1 MLNRIIHFSLY
12 NRIVVLILTG
22 LILVGGTIAMMR
34 SEIDI
39 FPDLNAPTV
48 VVMTE
53 APGLAPEE
61 VEKLVTFPIETAV
74 NGATSVRRVRSSSA
88 TGFSVVWVEF
98 DWNTDIYQARQIV
111 GEKIS
116 GVAESLPPGVSAPV
130 MGPQSSILGEIMIV
144 GLTVDHAA
152 SDSLGMQ
159 PTSLSRLRSIAD
171 REVRPRLLSIGGV
184 SQVSVIGGDVAEYQ
198 ILLDQGKMRFH
209 GITLTEVLEAAS
221 GVNENAAGGTLYE
234 YGNEYIIKGNVNTAD
249 TADIARTV
257 VRALPGEPAI
267 TLADISRTVIG
278 VKEPKLGVASVRTE
292 PSVLLTVTKQ
302 PSVGTIGLTERI
314 DEELADIK
322 ATLPADVR
330 VSADIF
336 RQSDFIANSVNN
348 LQMSLLEGA
357 LMVILVLFFFL
368 MNLRTTLVSLVALP
382 MSIFITVLILR
393 LMGVTINTMTLGG
406 IAIAIGSL
414 VDDAIVDVENVYRRI
429 RENSK
434 LPRETRLPVVEVVYH
449 ASKEVRMPIFNSSLI
464 IVASFLPLFFLHGM
478 EGRMLIPLGVA
489 FIVALAASTIVA
501 LTLTPVLC
509 SYLLGSN
516 MQTERLA
523 REPWTTRH
531 LKAAYAR
538 ALQWCMRRY
547 KLVIGGVA
555 VLFVVSF
562 ALFFT
567 LGRSFLP
574 PFNEGSMTIN
584 VATLP
589 GISLEESDRIGRLA
603 EQIILETPEVVTVA
617 RKTGRAELDE
627 HSQGV
632 NSSEIEAPY
641 RLNDRSRNEMVRDL
655 RERLSEIP
663 GVSLEIGQ
671 PISHR
676 MDAMLSGTEA
686 QIAVKLFGPDLNRLY
701 ATGQQIRAAAM
712 EVPGITDVN
721 IEQQMERPQ
730 LHIRPRRDMLARYGI
745 PMSRFTEFVDV
756 ALAGKAVSQV
766 YDAGLPYDITVKF
779 DASARDTQE
788 KIADLMIDSNVGKI
802 PLSYVADVVSSAGPN
817 TINRENVNRRLVISA
832 NVDGRDLRGAVND
845 LRKRVAE
852 DVELPEG
859 YFITYGGQ
867 FESEAEA
874 SRTLALTSLL
884 ALLVIFILVYAEFR
898 SIPESLVILINMPLA
913 MIGGVLIL
921 VCTGGELNIPAIIGF
936 ISLLGIATRNGML
949 LISHY
954 NQLELVG
961 TPLNERIAQ
970 GSSDRLTPIIM
981 TALTSALALLPLAL
995 RSSVPGNEIQ
1005 SPMAVVILGG
1015 LISSTVLNVFVVPIL
1030 YRYIALHYPKQL
1042 YKSAPAFDEENQ
1054 PLIPS
1059 ENEK

>member
-12 NRIVVLILTG
+12 NRILVLILTG
-22 LILVGGTIAMMR
+22 MILVGGVIALMR
-34 SEIDI
+34 TEIDI

-98 DWNTDIYQARQIV
+98 DWGTDIYLARQIV

-116 GVAESLPPGVSAPV
+116 GVAEQLPPGVGAPQL
-130 MGPQSSILGEIMIV
+130 GPQSSILGEIMIV
-144 GLTVDHAA
+144 GLTVDKAA
-152 SDSLGMQ
+152 SDSLRAIGQ
-159 PTSLSRLRSIAD
+159 TPTSLSRLRSIAD
-171 REVRPRLLSIGGV
+171 REIRPRLLSVGGV

-209 GITLTEVLEAAS
+209 NVTLAEVLDAAQ
-221 GVNENAAGGTLYE
+221 GLNENAAGGTLYE

-257 VRALPGEPAI
+257 VRSLPDAPAV
-267 TLADISRTVIG
+267 TLADISRVVIG
-278 VKEPKLGVASVRTE
+278 AKEPRLGLAAVRTE
-292 PSVLLTVTKQ
+292 PAVLLTVTKQ
-302 PSVGTIGLTERI
+302 PAVGTIGLTDRI
-314 DEELADIK
+314 ENELHAL
-322 ATLPADVR
+322 AHTLPADVC
-330 VSADIF
+330 VSDDIF
-336 RQSDFIANSVNN
+336 RQSDFIANSVSN
-348 LQMSLLEGA
+348 LQGSLLEGA
-357 LMVILVLFFFL
+357 LMVVIVLFFFL

-382 MSIFITVLILR
+382 MSILVTVLILR

-414 VDDAIVDVENVYRRI
+414 VDDAIVDVENVYKRI
-429 RENSK
+429 RENRL
-434 LPRETRLPVVEVVYH
+434 LPPDRHLPVIKVVYN

-478 EGRMLIPLGVA
+478 EGRMLIPLGVS

-509 SYLLGSN
+509 SYLLAGRKADAE
-516 MQTERLA
+516 ME
-523 REPWTTRH
+523 REPWATRR
-531 LKAAYAR
+531 LKALYSR
-538 ALQWCMRRY
+538 ALRWCLARGKR
-547 KLVIGGVA
+547 VIGAVA
-555 VLFVVSF
+555 VLFVISA

-567 LGRSFLP
+567 LGRGFLP

-603 EQIILETPEVVTVA
+603 EQIILDTPEVITVA

-641 RLNDRSRNEMVRDL
+641 RLADRSRNEMVRDL

-663 GVSLEIGQ
+663 GVNIEIGQ

-686 QIAVKLFGPDLNRLY
+686 QIAVKLFGSDLNRLF
-701 ATGQQIRAAAM
+701 AVGQQIRSVAK

-730 LHIRPRRDMLARYGI
+730 LHISPRRNMLARYGI
-745 PMSRFTEFVDV
+745 TLGEFTEFVDV

-779 DASARDTQE
+779 AGEARDTQRR
-788 KIADLMIDSNVGKI
+788 IADLMIDSNVGKI
-802 PLSYVADVVSSAGPN
+802 PLSYVADVVSSSGPN

-845 LRKRVAE
+845 LQQRVAE
-852 DVELPEG
+852 EVTMPEG
-859 YFITYGGQ
+859 YYVTYGGQ

-874 SRTLALTSLL
+874 SRTLGLTSIL
-884 ALLVIFILVYAEFR
+884 ALLVIFMLVYAEFR
-898 SIPESLVILINMPLA
+898 NLPESLVILINMPLA

-921 VCTGGELNIPAIIGF
+921 VFTGGELNIPAIIGF

-949 LISHY
+949 LISRY
-954 NQLELVG
+954 NHLEQEGVALD
-961 TPLNERIAQ
+961 ERIAV
-970 GSSDRLTPIIM
+970 GSADRLTPIIM

-1015 LISSTVLNVFVVPIL
+1015 LLSSTVLNVFVVPVL
-1030 YRYIALHYPKQL
+1030 YRFIATRYRNRLRA
-1042 YKSAPAFDEENQ
+1042 SVDEGQSLAE
-1054 PLIPS
+1054 
-1059 ENEK
+1059 